1 MSELSS
7 AEQNLIGFA
16 REEFGES
23 LARFLL
29 TGLGEVPSAQRWH
42 FTITFTDNE
51 GAAQERRLEAITYEP
66 TDGQSF
72 LPRGRDPLVL
82 LALLRLLFES
92 SQQSEV
98 SLFYSRHEV
107 LRLLGREGT
116 EEMQGEINEAVRRYA
131 LLMYRW
137 EMSRGELAGKRL
149 SFYTARE
156 QVISGY
162 SNVGKP
168 DDEEQADGQVD
179 EEPNE
184 ITFNQYFIE
193 GLKRRSL
200 FGVDWNNVQS
210 VELGKGLSRP

>member
-1 MSELSS
+1 MPELSS
-7 AEQNLIGFA
+7 AEQNLVSFA

-23 LARFLL
+23 LTRFLL
-29 TGLGEVPSAQRWH
+29 TGLGEVPTAQRWH

-51 GAAQERRLEAITYEP
+51 GIEQERRLEAITYEP

-82 LALLRLLFES
+82 VALLRLLFES

-98 SLFYSRHEV
+98 SLFYSRHDV
-107 LRLLGREGT
+107 LRLLGREGV
-116 EEMQGEINEAVRRYA
+116 EEMEGEINEAVRRYA
-131 LLMYRW
+131 LLMFRW
-137 EMSRGELAGKRL
+137 EMRRGELAGKKL

-162 SNVGKP
+162 SNVSELDG
-168 DDEEQADGQVD
+168 EERADGQVE

-200 FGVDWNNVQS
+200 FGVDWDRAS
-210 VELGKGLSRP
+210 ELALTDV

>member
-7 AEQNLIGFA
+7 AEQKLVGFA
-16 REEFGES
+16 LEEFGES
-23 LARFLL
+23 LAQFLL
-29 TGLGEVPSAQRWH
+29 TGLDEVPAAQRWH
-42 FTITFTDNE
+42 FTITFTNNE
-51 GAAQERRLEAITYEP
+51 GTTQERRLEAITYEL

-107 LRLLGREGT
+107 LSLLGREGT
-116 EEMQGEINEAVRRYA
+116 EEMQVEIDEAVRRYA

-137 EMSRGELAGKRL
+137 KMCHGELAGKRL

-156 QVISGY
+156 RVISGY
-162 SNVGKP
+162 SNIDEP
-168 DDEEQADGQVD
+168 DDEERADGQVE

-184 ITFNQYFIE
+184 INFNQYFIE

-200 FGVDWNNVQS
+200 FGVDWDKVS
-210 VELGKGLSRP
+210 KVMLAAAE

>member
-7 AEQNLIGFA
+7 AEQNLVGFA

-23 LARFLL
+23 LAQFLL
-29 TGLGEVPSAQRWH
+29 TGLGEVPSTQRWH
-42 FTITFTDNE
+42 FTITFTDSE
-51 GAAQERRLEAITYEP
+51 GTAQERHLQAITYEP
-66 TDGQSF
+66 TEGQSF

-82 LALLRLLFES
+82 LALLRLLVES

-107 LRLLGREGT
+107 LRLLGLEDAEGT
-116 EEMQGEINEAVRRYA
+116 PGEINEAVRRYA

-137 EMSRGELAGKRL
+137 QMSRGELAGKRL
-149 SFYTARE
+149 SLYTARE

-162 SNVGKP
+162 SNVGEP

-193 GLKRRSL
+193 GLKRHEL
-200 FGVDWNNVQS
+200 FGVDWNKVQS
-210 VELGKGLSRP
+210 VELGKDASRS

>member
-1 MSELSS
+1 MSELLSDR
-7 AEQNLIGFA
+7 QNLVGFA
-16 REEFGES
+16 CEEFGEA
-23 LARFLL
+23 LTRFLL
-29 TGLGEVPSAQRWH
+29 TGFGEVPAAQRWY
-42 FTITFTDNE
+42 FTITFTDSE
-51 GAAQERRLEAITYEP
+51 GTAQERRLEAITYEP

-82 LALLRLLFES
+82 LALLRLLFAS

-107 LRLLGREGT
+107 LRLLGREELEGR
-116 EEMQGEINEAVRRYA
+116 QGEINEAVRRYA
-131 LLMYRW
+131 LLMYGW

-162 SNVGKP
+162 SNVSEL
-168 DDEEQADGQVD
+168 DDEEQADRQI
-179 EEPNE
+179 EKEPNE

-200 FGVDWNNVQS
+200 FGVDWNTVQS
-210 VELGKGLSRP
+210 VDLGKGLSRP

>member
-1 MSELSS
+1 MSEMSS
-7 AEQNLIGFA
+7 AEQNLVSFA

-23 LARFLL
+23 LTRFLL
-29 TGLGEVPSAQRWH
+29 TGLGEVPAAQRWH
-42 FTITFTDNE
+42 FTLTFADNE
-51 GAAQERRLEAITYEP
+51 GTAQECRLQAITYEP

-82 LALLRLLFES
+82 LALLRLLFAS

-98 SLFYSRHEV
+98 SLFYSRHDV

-116 EEMQGEINEAVRRYA
+116 MEMQGEVNEAVRRYA

-137 EMSRGELAGKRL
+137 EMSRGELTGKRL

-156 QVISGY
+156 QIISGY
-162 SNVGKP
+162 SNVREP
-168 DDEEQADGQVD
+168 DDEERADAQFE

-200 FGVDWNNVQS
+200 FRVDWNTVQS
-210 VELGKGLSRP
+210 LELGKGSARP